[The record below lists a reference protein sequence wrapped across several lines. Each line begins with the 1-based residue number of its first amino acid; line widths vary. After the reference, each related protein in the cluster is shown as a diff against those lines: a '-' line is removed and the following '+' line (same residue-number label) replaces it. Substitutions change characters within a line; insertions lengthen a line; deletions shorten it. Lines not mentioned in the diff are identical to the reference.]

1 MARPRIAVVNSK
13 SFGVYTDAIER
24 LSSVGEVVRV
34 EVPKDI
40 GSAELAARLKGFHF
54 VVASVTPRYS
64 REFFEYNNSVVMIV
78 RHGIGYDNVDVA
90 AAEEFGVV
98 VSRVPGWRERE
109 AVAEHTVAL
118 ALSALRHVV
127 RSYIYVKAG
136 RWGERAKFI
145 GRELPNLTVGVVGFG
160 NIGSRV
166 AEIFRK
172 GFGARVV
179 VYDPYVPPE
188 RVRELGCEPV
198 GRLEELLTQADV
210 VTLHAVLTPETYRML
225 GRREFEL
232 MKEGVIIVNTARG
245 ELIDEE
251 ALVEY
256 LQKGRIGAVALDV
269 VEGEPIG
276 SDHPLLKFE
285 NVIVTPH
292 IAAYTYEALR
302 GMDEA
307 VVEAILNYLGGRPID
322 GVVVLPKNPRKLKL

>member
-13 SFGVYTDAIER
+13 SFGVYTDAVER
-24 LSSVGEVVRV
+24 LSRVGEVVRV
-34 EVPKDI
+34 EVPRDI
-40 GSAELAARLKGFHF
+40 SGAELAAKLQRAHF

-64 REFFEYNNSVVMIV
+64 REFFELNDLVVMIV
-78 RHGIGYDNVDVA
+78 RHGIGYDNIDVA

-98 VSRVPGWRERE
+98 VARVPGWRERE

-118 ALSALRHVV
+118 ALDALRHVA
-127 RSYIYVKAG
+127 RSYIYVRAG
-136 RWGERAKFI
+136 RWSERARFI

-188 RVRELGCEPV
+188 RVRELGCEYV
-198 GRLEELLTQADV
+198 EKLEELLTQADI
-210 VTLHAVLTPETYRML
+210 VTLHAALTPETYHL
-225 GRREFEL
+225 IGRREFEL
-232 MKEGVIIVNTARG
+232 TKEGVIIVNTARG
-245 ELIDEE
+245 ELIDGE

-256 LQKGRIGAVALDV
+256 LQKGKVGAVALDV

-276 SDHPLLKFE
+276 PDHPLLKFE

-307 VVEAILNYLGGRPID
+307 VVEAILNYLSGKPID
-322 GVVVLPKNPRKLKL
+322 GLVVMPKNPRKLVL

>member
-1 MARPRIAVVNSK
+1 MGRPRIAVVNSK
-13 SFGVYTDAIER
+13 SFGVYTDALER
-24 LSSVGEVVRV
+24 LGRVGEVVRL

-40 GSAELAARLKGFHF
+40 GGAELASRLQGFHF
-54 VVASVTPRYS
+54 IVASVTPRYS
-64 REFFEYNNSVVMIV
+64 REFFEYNDSVVMIV
-78 RHGIGYDNVDVA
+78 RHGIGYDNIDVA

-118 ALSALRHVV
+118 VLDALRHVT
-127 RSYIYVKAG
+127 RSYSYVRAG
-136 RWGERAKFI
+136 RWGERARFI
-145 GRELPNLTVGVVGFG
+145 GRELPNLTIGVVGFG

-166 AEIFRK
+166 AEIFRR
-172 GFGARVV
+172 GFGSRVL

-198 GRLEELLTQADV
+198 SRLEELLTQADV
-210 VTLHAVLTPETYRML
+210 ITLHAALTPENYHMI

-232 MKEGVIIVNTARG
+232 MKDGVIIVNTARG
-245 ELIDEE
+245 ELVDGD
-251 ALVEY
+251 ALLEY
-256 LQKGRIGAVALDV
+256 LQRGKVGAVALDV

-276 SDHPLLKFE
+276 PDHPLLRFE
-285 NVIVTPH
+285 NVIITPH

-307 VVEAILNYLGGRPID
+307 VVEAILNYLSGKPID
-322 GVVVLPKNPRKLKL
+322 GAVVLPKNPRRLKL